1 MISDLSSMIKNI
13 SKPLVDFVFPRIC
26 LISDERLTDENTND
40 FIQDKILKDLE
51 TIKEDELPLQRAKI
65 NADFFYTKYAFKK
78 DNEIQILTHYLKY
91 KNFTKIGIFLGE
103 IIGKD
108 LIRKYENKL
117 KEFEYVMPV
126 PLYGS
131 KFRERGYNQSTFIAQ
146 GIHNVTK
153 IPILEENIIRV
164 KNTKSQTGLTYKQR
178 IENVKDAFAINKK
191 NRHQLKGNGILIVDD
206 VMTTGS
212 TIKEIIRTIKQ
223 HSNIKVGAVTVSL
236 AKD

>member
-1 MISDLSSMIKNI
+1 MISDLSSLIKNI
-13 SKPLVDFVFPRIC
+13 TKPVVDFVFPRIC
-26 LISDERLTDENTND
+26 LISDERLSDENTND
-40 FIQDKILKDLE
+40 FIQDGILKNLE
-51 TIKEDELPLQRAKI
+51 TIKEDELPFQRAKI

-108 LIRKYENKL
+108 LIRKYETRL
-117 KEFEYVMPV
+117 KEFDCVMPV

-153 IPILEENIIRV
+153 IPILDENIIRV

-191 NRHQLKGNGILIVDD
+191 NNNQLKSNGILIVDD

-223 HSNIKVGAVTVSL
+223 HTSIKVGATTVSL